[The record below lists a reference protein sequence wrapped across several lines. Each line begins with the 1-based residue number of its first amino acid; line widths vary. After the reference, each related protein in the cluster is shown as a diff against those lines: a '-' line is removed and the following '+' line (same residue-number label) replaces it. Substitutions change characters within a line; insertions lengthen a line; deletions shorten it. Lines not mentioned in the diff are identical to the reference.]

1 MFVFVSGCTTLSLG
15 HAGHTLKWLYE
26 RWSVTDQEQNKTL
39 KSISSGKSL
48 RNNIIVSLA
57 GIIA

>member
-1 MFVFVSGCTTLSLG
+1 MFVSGCTTLSLG
-15 HAGHTLKWLYE
+15 HAGPILKWFYE

-39 KSISSGKSL
+39 KSISGGKSL
-48 RNNIIVSLA
+48 RNNIIVSRA